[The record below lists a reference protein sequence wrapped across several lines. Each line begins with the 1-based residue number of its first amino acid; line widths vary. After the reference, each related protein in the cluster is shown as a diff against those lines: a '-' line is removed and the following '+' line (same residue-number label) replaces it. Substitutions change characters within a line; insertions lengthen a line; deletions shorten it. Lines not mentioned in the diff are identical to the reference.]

1 MQKIQMLPQSCADN
15 QKFNVSHHSSL
26 IAMMKKQ
33 NKCLLRVINV
43 MWDDVTL
50 SCFVILQSYLFS
62 YIIYSHS
69 NTVQY

>member
-50 SCFVILQSYLFS
+50 SCFVIRTKFCL
-62 YIIYSHS
+62 
-69 NTVQY
+69 TVKTCEDSFKK